1 MSASRIILAS
11 LLSFCQKL
19 SELVEIL
26 RSSDK
31 NNFVVFFETRCISL
45 MTKKY
50 IVNELLFSFKAY
62 VI

>member
-50 IVNELLFSFKAY
+50 IVNELLF
-62 VI
+62 